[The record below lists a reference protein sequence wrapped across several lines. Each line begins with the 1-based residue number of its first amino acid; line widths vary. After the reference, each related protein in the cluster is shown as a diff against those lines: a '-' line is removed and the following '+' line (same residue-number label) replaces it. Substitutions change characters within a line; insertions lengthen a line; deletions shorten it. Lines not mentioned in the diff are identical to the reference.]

1 MSCAPY
7 VAHDTL
13 SLGPEE
19 VFTGFYWGKMRE
31 IDVLEEAGVEGRI
44 VVFKERN
51 WMAWNGLIWLKI
63 GS

>member
-1 MSCAPY
+1 
-7 VAHDTL
+7 
-13 SLGPEE
+13 LGPEE